1 MTTTAPSMAHTA
13 SMEITAATIA
23 ATSSNIL
30 LMENKDRCTGL
41 ECSICYKG
49 INNKAYFACS
59 APCKKLFHVE
69 CIEKMITLTE
79 ENAYDEDE
87 EDEVEHKCPYCRR
100 SIDRDKYFLQIFAR
114 HLLSLSAGGY
124 DVHEALVKVHEQF
137 KDGMIDVDMDYT
149 MYILRDVRR
158 FKKPKQ
164 PKRAAFKIQRK
175 GTTQRITMK
184 TNLGGRRR

>member
-1 MTTTAPSMAHTA
+1 MTTATSMASTA
-13 SMEITAATIA
+13 EITAATIT

-79 ENAYDEDE
+79 ENAYEEDDD

-100 SIDRDKYFLQIFAR
+100 SIDLDNYFLQLFAR
-114 HLLSLSAGGY
+114 RLLSLSAGGY
-124 DVHEALVKVHEQF
+124 DVHDALVQVNQQF
-137 KDGMIDVDMDYT
+137 RDGMIDVDMDYN
-149 MYILRDVRR
+149 MYVLRDVRH

-164 PKRAAFKIQRK
+164 PKQTVFKIQRK
-175 GTTQRITMK
+175 RATQRITVK